1 MRRDIMSTA
10 NKGTAIVTGASS
22 GIGKVYA
29 ERLAARGYD
38 LILVARR
45 LDRLEALVT
54 SIGEATG
61 RKVEAIQADLTQ
73 KDGVALVEKRLA
85 DDASITLLVNNA
97 GISLDGSLLENDTSR
112 IEQLIAIN
120 ITAPTVLT
128 AAAAKAF
135 VARDKGGIVNIAS
148 VLAFAPEMFDGIYSG
163 SKAHLVNISLSLAA
177 RVKDTNVR
185 VQAVL
190 PGATRSEIWENSGKD
205 VDALLPGMVME
216 TADLVDAGLLGF
228 DRGEVITIPPLAD
241 EGQYKAY
248 EAARLAMGPN
258 LSRKDVAPRYRA

>member
-1 MRRDIMSTA
+1 MSTA
-10 NKGTAIVTGASS
+10 NQGTAIVTGASS

-29 ERLAARGYD
+29 ERLAERGYD

-45 LDRLEALVT
+45 IDRLEALVK
-54 SIGEATG
+54 SIGESTG
-61 RKVEAIQADLTQ
+61 RKVEALKADLTR
-73 KDGVALVEKRLA
+73 KADVALVEKRLA
-85 DDASITLLVNNA
+85 EDASITLLVNNA
-97 GISLDGSLLENDTSR
+97 GVSLDGSILENDTAA

-120 ITAPTVLT
+120 ITAPTVLS

-135 VARDKGGIVNIAS
+135 KARDKGGIVNIAS
-148 VLAFAPEMFDGIYSG
+148 VLAFAPEMMDGIYSG
-163 SKAHLVNISLSLAA
+163 SKAHLVNVTLGLAA
-177 RVKDTNVR
+177 KLQGTHVR

-216 TADLVDAGLLGF
+216 TVDLVDAGLLGF

-248 EAARLAMGPN
+248 EAARVAMGPN
-258 LSRKDVAPRYRA
+258 LSRKDVAPRYQA

>member
-1 MRRDIMSTA
+1 MSTE

-22 GIGKVYA
+22 GIGQVYA
-29 ERLAARGYD
+29 ERLAERGYD

-45 LDRLEALVT
+45 LDRLEALVK
-54 SIGEATG
+54 SIGEKTG
-61 RKVEAIQADLTQ
+61 RKVEAVQADLTE
-73 KDGVALVEKRLA
+73 KAGVALIEKRLA
-85 DDASITLLVNNA
+85 DDSSITLLVNNA
-97 GISLDGSLLENDTSR
+97 GISLDGSLLENDTAK

-128 AAAAKAF
+128 AAAGKAF
-135 VARDKGGIVNIAS
+135 VARNKGGIINIAS
-148 VLAFAPEMFDGIYSG
+148 VLAFAPELFDGIYSG
-163 SKAHLVNISLSLAA
+163 SKAHVVNISLSLAA

-190 PGATRSEIWENSGKD
+190 PGATRSEIWEKSGKD
-205 VDALLPGMVME
+205 VDVLLPGMVME
-216 TADLVDAGLLGF
+216 TADLVDAGLLGY

-248 EAARLAMGPN
+248 EDARLAMGPN
-258 LSRKDVAPRYRA
+258 LSRKDVAPRYKK